1 MKKQN
6 KNTIIFS
13 VVLIV
18 GLSIGAALFFDYWK
32 ENRAVTIDE
41 NYCNQYQPDFCPD
54 GCIVC
59 PPCLECSSIQ
69 CRLASSCETI
79 GFDKNWYRQTKPSSA
94 TPSSNDKLKSNIN
107 TFMESQV
114 SQNALGKENYHCSN
128 LLYGYDEKYAYAWV
142 LCSGFIVKSSG
153 ELEQGTGFSSPT
165 RLEYKQPDFQIIAYE
180 QPKDGSFYDTT
191 LQQLFP
197 KKFYDLAQPS
207 NAEISELEKEVW
219 DKAKQ
224 NDCLKQSGYCA
235 QECNENDGV
244 VYLKGCPS
252 GQVCCMPKESYVGCK
267 DLCGDGICQEI
278 VCLAIDCPCA
288 ETVGSCPQDCK

>member
-114 SQNALGKENYHCSN
+114 SQNALGTCTVGMHNI
-128 LLYGYDEKYAYAWV
+128 DV
-142 LCSGFIVKSSG
+142 VFIASDKIG
-153 ELEQGTGFSSPT
+153 IHFAK
-165 RLEYKQPDFQIIAYE
+165 RMRKQ
-180 QPKDGSFYDTT
+180 SLT
-191 LQQLFP
+191 QLF
-197 KKFYDLAQPS
+197 Y
-207 NAEISELEKEVW
+207 
-219 DKAKQ
+219 
-224 NDCLKQSGYCA
+224 CLMYFFFLGRYA
-235 QECNENDGV
+235 A
-244 VYLKGCPS
+244 L
-252 GQVCCMPKESYVGCK
+252 
-267 DLCGDGICQEI
+267 I
-278 VCLAIDCPCA
+278 V
-288 ETVGSCPQDCK
+288 